1 MELIDYIMLPE
12 GLIKSRSEALAV
24 EIVQSLVKQQVTECH
39 LLVAM
44 NGAFVFYAH
53 LLQTLNILVSQT
65 QPRIYFM
72 PQLIK
77 ISSYI
82 NTGSSGDVKIAQID
96 EGLAGKHVIIIEDM
110 LDTGRTM
117 VKLRDKLFSMGA
129 SKVEACIAF
138 YKKTEKNW
146 EVNY

>member
-53 LLQTLNILVSQT
+53 LL
-65 QPRIYFM
+65 
-72 PQLIK
+72 
-77 ISSYI
+77 
-82 NTGSSGDVKIAQID
+82 
-96 EGLAGKHVIIIEDM
+96 
-110 LDTGRTM
+110 
-117 VKLRDKLFSMGA
+117 
-129 SKVEACIAF
+129 
-138 YKKTEKNW
+138 
-146 EVNY
+146 